1 MEIELKY
8 LLTEAIAKDRVL
20 EDKHLQE
27 IQDPDS
33 EETIHMRAIY
43 FDTADNSLRGKE
55 MAFRV
60 REENDRRV
68 ATLKWGGSAG
78 QAKFPGKNFERN
90 LQGNVAMSRK
100 TVYNVTICSIMST

>member
-20 EDKHLQE
+20 EDKRLQE

-43 FDTADNSLRGKE
+43 FDTADKIGR
-55 MAFRV
+55 AHV
-60 REENDRRV
+60 
-68 ATLKWGGSAG
+68 
-78 QAKFPGKNFERN
+78 
-90 LQGNVAMSRK
+90 
-100 TVYNVTICSIMST
+100 